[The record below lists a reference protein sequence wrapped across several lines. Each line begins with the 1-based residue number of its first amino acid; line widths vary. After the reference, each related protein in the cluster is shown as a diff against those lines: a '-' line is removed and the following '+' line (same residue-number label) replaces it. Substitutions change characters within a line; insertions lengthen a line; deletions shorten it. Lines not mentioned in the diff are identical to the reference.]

1 MGKKTKF
8 QLADALFSILE
19 KKNLDKIT
27 ISELAEECG
36 LNRMTFYYHFQD
48 IYDLL
53 EWTITKMIAD
63 QIAKTIE
70 MQDWH
75 DAMENIYRA
84 IQNYKIQILNVYH
97 SSGRDQAER
106 YLYQLIYSV
115 IHRQAAGM
123 AEDIDATEE
132 EVEILSDFYSSALIG
147 VFLRWVQTEK
157 QTDPHEIVRRLNI
170 MFDGNMRRA
179 LKNLST
185 DRRQREALEKKEGEQ
200 NETQ

>member
-1 MGKKTKF
+1 
-8 QLADALFSILE
+8 
-19 KKNLDKIT
+19 
-27 ISELAEECG
+27 
-36 LNRMTFYYHFQD
+36 
-48 IYDLL
+48 
-53 EWTITKMIAD
+53 
-63 QIAKTIE
+63 
-70 MQDWH
+70 
-75 DAMENIYRA
+75 
-84 IQNYKIQILNVYH
+84 
-97 SSGRDQAER
+97 
-106 YLYQLIYSV
+106 
-115 IHRQAAGM
+115 M